1 MLLPSAPSL
10 PVHLEDITNTSSE
23 MEDQRALLQSFSRLD
38 IGKPQ
43 QMDQGDGPKAASN
56 ESTRLSRTSVKNYAF
71 QPDLQCR
78 DLSDKFATLRLF
90 AEKENESHTER
101 APLIRRRSS
110 LENLSARNR
119 TYRINGLGGQRDS
132 AYLRRQ
138 WLDSARPSNS
148 PPSDA
153 GPSSPLS
160 SESVSL
166 DLVPGLSPIE
176 ANRRFQVEAQV
187 RWESSR
193 RKRHSMS
200 GYPSKEQYWARK
212 ISKAEIGIENLRKSH
227 REAQRMAKRK
237 GKLAEVDLNDD
248 NGSEDEV
255 L

>member
-10 PVHLEDITNTSSE
+10 PTHLEDITNTSSK
-23 MEDQRALLQSFSRLD
+23 MEDQHALLQRFSRLG

-43 QMDQGDGPKAASN
+43 QTDQGDGPRAASN
-56 ESTRLSRTSVKNYAF
+56 GSARLSRTSVKSHAF
-71 QPDLQCR
+71 QPDLQCP
-78 DLSDKFATLRLF
+78 DLSAKFATLRLF
-90 AEKENESHTER
+90 AEKDNEVHTER
-101 APLIRRRSS
+101 VPLIRRRSS
-110 LENLSARNR
+110 LETLSARNR
-119 TYRINGLGGQRDS
+119 TYRINGLAGQRDS
-132 AYLRRQ
+132 ARLRRQ
-138 WLDSARPSNS
+138 WLGSTRPDNS
-148 PPSDA
+148 PASDA
-153 GPSSPLS
+153 GPSLPSL
-160 SESVSL
+160 SESVSP
-166 DLVPGLSPIE
+166 DLVPGLSSTE

-237 GKLAEVDLNDD
+237 AKMVEVDLNDD
-248 NGSEDEV
+248 NDSEDEV